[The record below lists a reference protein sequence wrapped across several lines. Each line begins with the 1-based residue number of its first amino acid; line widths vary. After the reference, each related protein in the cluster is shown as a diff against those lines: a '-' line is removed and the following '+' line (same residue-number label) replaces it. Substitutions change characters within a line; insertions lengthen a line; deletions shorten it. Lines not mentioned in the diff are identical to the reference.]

1 MDHHHN
7 PGPLKGASPP
17 QEDETQA
24 DGPGLQEGSHK
35 TADEVYAAA
44 GQGSKSAD
52 FRRRVLRSARHEPRR
67 APFEPTPRVVAET
80 LRQLLAARP
89 GVAAE
94 TQAQRLIAAM
104 EAVGEV
110 SRLEAEIH
118 LGIGHCC
125 RRIAD
130 LADAGYVI
138 DRRWV
143 EQISAAGSSHRT
155 VKYSINSKPEKC

>member
-7 PGPLKGASPP
+7 PGPLAGPNPP
-17 QEDETQA
+17 QKDETQA
-24 DGPGLQEGSHK
+24 GGPGLQGESQK
-35 TADEVYAAA
+35 TANGVYAAV
-44 GQGSKSAD
+44 GQGSKQAD
-52 FRRRVLRSARHEPRR
+52 SRTRVLRSARHEPRR
-67 APFEPTPRVVAET
+67 APFEPTPRAVAET
-80 LRQLLAARP
+80 LRGLLADKP
-89 GVAAE
+89 GVATE
-94 TQAQRLIAAM
+94 TQSQRLIAAM

-143 EQISAAGSSHRT
+143 EQISAAGSAHRT
-155 VKYSINSKPEKC
+155 TKYSINSKPEKR